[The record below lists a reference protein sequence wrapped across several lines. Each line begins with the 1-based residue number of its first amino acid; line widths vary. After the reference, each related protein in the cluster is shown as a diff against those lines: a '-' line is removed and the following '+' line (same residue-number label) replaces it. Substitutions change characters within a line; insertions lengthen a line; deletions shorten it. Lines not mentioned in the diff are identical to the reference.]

1 MSTRTRI
8 ILQYDGKPY
17 TYGALAIK
25 YIASLAAFAGK
36 FPKGKAKKE
45 TLLEMAEKLP
55 KEYTL
60 ILIQEPRHCSKQKSL
75 YWQYRGLK

>member
-8 ILQYDGKPY
+8 ILHYNNLPY

-25 YIASLAAFAGK
+25 YIASMTTFKCIL
-36 FPKGKAKKE
+36 PKGKSKKE

-60 ILIQEPRHCSKQKSL
+60 ILVQEPRHTRKSRSS
-75 YWQYRGLK
+75 YWQYKVKN